1 MPTLVFVALGGA
13 LGALARA
20 GVVAAFGE
28 QPWWGTLA
36 VNIVGCLAIGFLL
49 VVLRGSPRADTWM
62 PFAVTGF
69 LGGFTTFSAL
79 ALDTIVL
86 IDTEPMIAGVY
97 LGATLVVGLFAVP
110 LGARLA
116 DRR

>member
-1 MPTLVFVALGGA
+1 MPTLVLVALGGA

-20 GVVAAFGE
+20 GVVAVFGE

-36 VNIVGCLAIGFLL
+36 VNIVGCLLICYLL

-62 PFAVTGF
+62 PFALTGV

-79 ALDTIVL
+79 ALDTVVL
-86 IDTEPMIAGVY
+86 IDTEPAAAAVY

-116 DRR
+116 GRR